1 MQVVDSSGNVFG
13 QGLEIT
19 DKNGKP
25 KVPIINTDITIGT
38 TAIVGGV
45 VGRVLFQG
53 AGNVVQ
59 ESSSFTYDDTLK
71 KFTLTGPIGS
81 VIQHTALTNYN
92 GLSGFQLNVADGTER
107 AFFKLNP
114 STGEIRIGGT
124 GSGYFPTFYAQGVEA
139 MRIFASTRNVGINT
153 TTDAGYKADI
163 NGTLR
168 VQGAIS
174 IFNPAFTNG
183 GTIAHTANST
193 LYITGGPGA
202 GGENITFG
210 PSNRIFI
217 NAQQTRFPNGSV
229 QMSSTL
235 TVGSGNAT
243 STNMLL
249 MQGSITAASALG
261 RGIGMDTTLVA
272 SANNDVLVGLDVK
285 PTYTNGAF
293 TGLTNVDLR
302 TSGANV
308 TIGSSYGYG
317 ALYGYAN
324 DGIVQIK
331 TAATYKTQMWFRP
344 SGNAGGYNAN
354 YWSRIEHDMGTLN
367 IIGSSYGQLSI
378 ASAGG
383 NANGARIY
391 FSGSTGIANNALS
404 LEGPGNSGRIAL
416 TTYGSS
422 PVTINGGNL
431 LVNTL
436 TDAGFKLDVNGTARV
451 SGNLYIGP
459 SPNGTYMYSNGYDL
473 TMTTRASDR
482 AIWLKQG
489 NSNLVM
495 MLMADGNA
503 GVNNNN
509 ALTVW
514 TTANT
519 NANTVASFC
528 VNGISGNTLIGTS
541 TDIASSILTVNST
554 TKGFLPPR
562 MTTTQK
568 NAIASP
574 AAGLVIFD
582 TTLNKLCVYTTA
594 WETITSI

>member
-1 MQVVDSSGNVFG
+1 MQITDSNGNVYG
-13 QGLEIT
+13 WDGLEI
-19 DKNGKP
+19 NGPDGKA
-25 KVPIINTDITIGT
+25 KVPVINTDITIGT
-38 TAIVGGV
+38 TAIVGGAV
-45 VGRVLFQG
+45 NRILFQG
-53 AGNVVQ
+53 IGNVVQ

-153 TTDAGYKADI
+153 TTDAGYKTDI

-249 MQGSITAASALG
+249 MQGSITAGSALG

-272 SANNDVLVGLDVK
+272 SANNDVLIGLDVN
-285 PTYTNGAF
+285 PTFTNGAF
-293 TGLTNVDLR
+293 TGV
-302 TSGANV
+302 S
-308 TIGSSYGYG
+308 
-317 ALYGYAN
+317 
-324 DGIVQIK
+324 
-331 TAATYKTQMWFRP
+331 
-344 SGNAGGYNAN
+344 
-354 YWSRIEHDMGTLN
+354 N
-367 IIGSSYGQLSI
+367 I
-378 ASAGG
+378 SA
-383 NANGARIY
+383 R
-391 FSGSTGIANNALS
+391 L
-404 LEGPGNSGRIAL
+404 
-416 TTYGSS
+416 
-422 PVTINGGNL
+422 GGNL
-431 LVNTL
+431 LFTQGAKTISIAAPSTSGSGGGLTISAGNANTSGTGGSISIQPGNGAGGPGAGTVIISNTSWWNGATVNGTL
-436 TDAGFKLDVNGTARV
+436 TVTNSGPNTGTSLQVNAGGQNALSIFWDNLTPFMQYGLVLNRQARFVNSTSYTFSSKVFINTTVDAGFNFDVNGTAR
-451 SGNLYIGP
+451 I
-459 SPNGTYMYSNGYDL
+459 
-473 TMTTRASDR
+473 
-482 AIWLKQG
+482 
-489 NSNLVM
+489 
-495 MLMADGNA
+495 
-503 GVNNNN
+503 NN
-509 ALTVW
+509 ALYI
-514 TTANT
+514 T
-519 NANTVASFC
+519 NSSYTGSIRIESIGNNQQRIYGAYGENITWGA
-528 VNGISGNTLIGTS
+528 GGNTININSGETYVSGSFLGGGFWMQNNGATVLGAQAMAAASALLDIRSTS
-541 TDIASSILTVNST
+541 R
-554 TKGFLPPR
+554 GFLPPR

-568 NAIASP
+568 NAIATP
-574 AAGLVIFD
+574 ASGLVIFD